1 MSLFA
6 KLSATATALLLA
18 ACASTPATQYFS
30 LPDSAFVPPAGQSS
44 GQTAVQI
51 ILAEPLGQGGL
62 VYQTDAHRLNF
73 ARLAFSNR
81 LNRHGSARFVPYGR
95 GNGLPVLKIYIEQF
109 QGSFQGHTIVSGYAQ
124 WPNGRTTPF
133 NIQTPQQG
141 DGYPAMVES
150 LSQGLNRAADTVG
163 GH

>member
-18 ACASTPATQYFS
+18 ACAATPATQYFS

-44 GQTAVQI
+44 GQ
-51 ILAEPLGQGGL
+51 GGL

-73 ARLAFSNR
+73 ARHHLWAAPLDQSLAAVFSNR
-81 LNRHGSARFVPYGR
+81 LNCHGSARFVPYGR

-150 LSQGLNRAADTVG
+150 LSQGLNRAANTVG

>member
-1 MSLFA
+1 
-6 KLSATATALLLA
+6 
-18 ACASTPATQYFS
+18 
-30 LPDSAFVPPAGQSS
+30 D
-44 GQTAVQI
+44 
-51 ILAEPLGQGGL
+51 
-62 VYQTDAHRLNF
+62 
-73 ARLAFSNR
+73 
-81 LNRHGSARFVPYGR
+81 SARFVPYGR

-109 QGSFQGHTIVSGYAQ
+109 QGSFQGHTLVSGYAQ

-141 DGYPAMVES
+141 DGYSAMVES

>member
-6 KLSATATALLLA
+6 KLSAAATALRLA
-18 ACASTPATQYFS
+18 A
-30 LPDSAFVPPAGQSS
+30 
-44 GQTAVQI
+44 
-51 ILAEPLGQGGL
+51 
-62 VYQTDAHRLNF
+62 
-73 ARLAFSNR
+73 AFSNR

-95 GNGLPVLKIYIEQF
+95 GNDLPVLKIYSEQF
-109 QGSFQGHTIVSGYAQ
+109 QGSFQGHTLVSGYAQ

>member
-6 KLSATATALLLA
+6 KLSAAATALLLA

-73 ARLAFSNR
+73 ARHHLGRSAGSKPCRR
-81 LNRHGSARFVPYGR
+81 LQQP
-95 GNGLPVLKIYIEQF
+95 
-109 QGSFQGHTIVSGYAQ
+109 AQ
-124 WPNGRTTPF
+124 PPRQRP
-133 NIQTPQQG
+133 
-141 DGYPAMVES
+141 
-150 LSQGLNRAADTVG
+150 LRALRPR
-163 GH
+163 

>member
-1 MSLFA
+1 M
-6 KLSATATALLLA
+6 
-18 ACASTPATQYFS
+18 
-30 LPDSAFVPPAGQSS
+30 
-44 GQTAVQI
+44 
-51 ILAEPLGQGGL
+51 
-62 VYQTDAHRLNF
+62 
-73 ARLAFSNR
+73 
-81 LNRHGSARFVPYGR
+81 
-95 GNGLPVLKIYIEQF
+95 
-109 QGSFQGHTIVSGYAQ
+109 SGYAQ